1 MIHELVIMT
10 VGIGG
15 PTTLFLYCA
24 YFMIKPVKQRY
35 SVGDEAL
42 RSFVDDRTVTNV

>member
-1 MIHELVIMT
+1 MI

-24 YFMIKPVKQRY
+24 YLMINPVRSRY
-35 SVGDEAL
+35 SVDDEAL
-42 RSFVDDRTVTNV
+42 RSFVDDRSVTNV

>member
-10 VGIGG
+10 VGMGG

-24 YFMIKPVKQRY
+24 YLIIKPVKKRY
-35 SVGDEAL
+35 TVGDEAL
-42 RSFVDDRTVTNV
+42 RSFEDDRTVTNV